1 MYFEHHIGGFGMIIK
16 ILALVALMAAMLSLA
31 VAANPMDLIPAPIQE
46 HVNVSPQEI
55 QKKAMEHI
63 AQGNLTKEHIGQDI
77 INATQKELKEQAIE
91 HLNENLNIT
100 PDQLQQKAKEELQRQ
115 ATQKVQQPGFEAI
128 LALAVI
134 LGVTFILRRRN

>member
-1 MYFEHHIGGFGMIIK
+1 MITKLLTLIGLMVAT
-16 ILALVALMAAMLSLA
+16 LSTAL
-31 VAANPMDLIPAPIQE
+31 AANPVDLIAAPIQE
-46 HVNVSPQEI
+46 HVNISQQEI

-63 AQGNLTKEHIGQDI
+63 TQGNLTKEHIGQDI
-77 INATQKELKEQAIE
+77 NATKNELKEQAIE

-128 LALAVI
+128 LALAGI
-134 LGVTFILRRRN
+134 LGITFFLRRRN

>member
-1 MYFEHHIGGFGMIIK
+1 MITK
-16 ILALVALMAAMLSLA
+16 ILSLVALIAALLSLA
-31 VAANPMDLIPAPIQE
+31 GAVNPMDLIPAPIQE

-55 QKKAMEHI
+55 QKKAIEHI
-63 AQGNLTKEHIGQDI
+63 AEGNLTKEHIGQDI
-77 INATQKELKEQAIE
+77 NASKKELKEQAIE

-115 ATQKVQQPGFEAI
+115 TAQRVQQPGFEAI

-134 LGVTFILRRRN
+134 LGITFFLRRRN